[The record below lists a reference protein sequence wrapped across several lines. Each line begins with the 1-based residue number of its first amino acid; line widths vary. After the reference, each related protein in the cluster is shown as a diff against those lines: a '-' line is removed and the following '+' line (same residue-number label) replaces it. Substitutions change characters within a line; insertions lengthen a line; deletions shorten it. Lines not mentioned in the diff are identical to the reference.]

1 MIFLMLMNLLILW
14 KRPWWTFDS
23 QNRDYQDSVVVKDYV
38 SDDDEVS
45 IEKQIP
51 RIFEDQIFEDSK
63 DFTKVLKE
71 KGIQF
76 LEQNDVLYPKF

>member
-1 MIFLMLMNLLILW
+1 M
-14 KRPWWTFDS
+14 
-23 QNRDYQDSVVVKDYV
+23 